1 MKIVV
6 AGASGLVGS
15 ALVPALR
22 AQGHDV
28 RRLVRRTPKVEDE
41 ISWDPARGE
50 LERERFAG
58 TQVVINLAGEN
69 LAAGRWT
76 SARRERILRSRIEAT
91 RTLVA
96 AMAAADPK
104 PAVLI
109 NASAVGFYG
118 DCGDEALT
126 EASAR
131 GQGFL
136 PDVCAAWEGEAARAA
151 EWGARVVYLRFGVI
165 LAAKGGALA
174 KMLPVFRLGLG
185 GRLGSGRQWMSWI
198 SLADVVAAIGHAA
211 RDARAAGAINV
222 VAPGAVTNRD
232 FTQALGHVLRRPV
245 VFPVPAWALR
255 AALGRGMADEA
266 LLGSTRASP
275 WRLGE
280 LGFTFQHPSID
291 VALAAVLGRPMA
303 R

>member
-28 RRLVRRTPKVEDE
+28 RRLVRRAPKVEDE
-41 ISWDPARGE
+41 IAWDPARGE

-69 LAAGRWT
+69 LASGRWT
-76 SARRERILRSRIEAT
+76 AARRERIRRSRIEAT

-96 AMAAADPK
+96 AMAAADPR

-118 DCGDEALT
+118 DRGDAVQT
-126 EASAR
+126 ETS
-131 GQGFL
+131 GKGEGFL
-136 PDVCAAWEGEAARAA
+136 ADVCEAWEAEAARAT
-151 EWGARVVYLRFGVI
+151 ESGARVAYLRFGVI
-165 LAAKGGALA
+165 LAAQGGALA

-198 SLADVVAAIGHAA
+198 TLTDVVAAIGHVVH
-211 RDARAAGAINV
+211 DTRAAGAINA

-232 FTQALGHVLRRPV
+232 FTQALGTVLHRPV
-245 VFPVPAWALR
+245 VFPIPAWALR
-255 AALGRGMADEA
+255 AAVGQGMADEA
-266 LLGSTRASP
+266 LLGSTRATP
-275 WRLGE
+275 QRLNE
-280 LGFTFQHPSID
+280 LGFTFQHPTID
-291 VALAAVLGRPMA
+291 EALAAVLKRPTA